1 LLKYLEVSTIFSIFA
16 IDKERTIKV
25 EQFKSAIME
34 KETYNYVVGL
44 ILANVGE
51 ITAAYIDAAMK
62 MRYGCA
68 NIKDMIRAMRKL
80 PEEERKRVIKT
91 AIKGMNDM
99 TAMRN
104 ALAQYESE
112 IVSMLINEM

>member
-1 LLKYLEVSTIFSIFA
+1 LEVSTIFSTFA

-51 ITAAYIDAAMK
+51 ITAAYIDAA
-62 MRYGCA
+62 RT
-68 NIKDMIRAMRKL
+68 IISR
-80 PEEERKRVIKT
+80 I
-91 AIKGMNDM
+91 
-99 TAMRN
+99 
-104 ALAQYESE
+104 
-112 IVSMLINEM
+112 